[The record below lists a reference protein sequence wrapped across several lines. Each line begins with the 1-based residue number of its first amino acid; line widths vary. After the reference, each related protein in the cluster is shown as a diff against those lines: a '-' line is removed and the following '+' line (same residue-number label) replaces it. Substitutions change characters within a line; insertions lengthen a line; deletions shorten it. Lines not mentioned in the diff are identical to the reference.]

1 MERPRVERQR
11 GREIE
16 KWGGGY
22 MESGKW
28 EGGRRKG
35 RGWGWLKKGLGWP
48 KKRHKG
54 EGGRGGPA
62 SVQVTG
68 EQSPNNET
76 SAISPTQIT
85 KDTKTQD
92 QKKKI
97 RYKTEKQYSTTKVT
111 ATLGY
116 KMEEYQKSV
125 SFHGNYTFNTG
136 TIHLTVFIL

>member
-92 QKKKI
+92 QKKKLD
-97 RYKTEKQYSTTKVT
+97 TKR
-111 ATLGY
+111 
-116 KMEEYQKSV
+116 KSNIAQPKLQQHWDTRWKNTKNLCH
-125 SFHGNYTFNTG
+125 STG
-136 TIHLTVFIL
+136 TIHLTQELYI